1 MFRKRSARSRRSW
14 VIEQWDAVGLNN
26 LFTNTLEKEKKMK
39 QERVNIFYVVCMAL
53 IIGILPVSS
62 YAATA
67 NEINASVNA
76 SLDRFV
82 KQVKGAKE
90 FLDAAKG
97 VLIIPGV
104 IQGGFVAGAEY
115 GEGALRIG
123 GKTVGY
129 YNIVAGSLGYQIGAQ
144 KKDIILVFMDNEVLK
159 KFRTSE
165 NWKAGVDAEVTLVNV
180 GADESLNTKEF
191 KQPIVGFVFGQKGLM
206 AGATIEGS
214 KFTKLKK

>member
-1 MFRKRSARSRRSW
+1 
-14 VIEQWDAVGLNN
+14 
-26 LFTNTLEKEKKMK
+26 MK
-39 QERVNIFYVVCMAL
+39 QARIKIFFVMCVFAL
-53 IIGILPVSS
+53 TGIFSVSS

-67 NEINASVNA
+67 NEIDASVNA

-82 KQVKGAKE
+82 SEVKGAQE

-97 VLIIPGV
+97 VLVLPKV
-104 IQGGFVAGAEY
+104 MQGGLVVGAEY

-129 YNIVAGSLGYQIGAQ
+129 YNIASGSFGAQIGVQ
-144 KKDIILVFMDNEVLK
+144 QKDIIIVFMSDKVLK
-159 KFRTSE
+159 KFRNSK
-165 NWKAGVDAEVTLVNV
+165 NWRAGVDAKVTAVNV
-180 GADESLNTKEF
+180 GADESLSTMKF
-191 KQPIVGFVFGQKGLM
+191 KQPVVGFVFGQKGLM

>member
-1 MFRKRSARSRRSW
+1 
-14 VIEQWDAVGLNN
+14 
-26 LFTNTLEKEKKMK
+26 MK
-39 QERVNIFYVVCMAL
+39 QARVKIFFVVCIAVMV
-53 IIGILPVSS
+53 GIFSISS

-82 KQVKGAKE
+82 NEVKGAQE

-97 VLIIPGV
+97 VLIIPKV
-104 IQGGFVAGAEY
+104 MQGGLVVGAEY

-129 YNIVAGSLGYQIGAQ
+129 YNIVSASFGAQIGAQ
-144 KKDIILVFMDNEVLK
+144 EKDIIIVFMSDNVLN
-159 KFRTSE
+159 KFRNSKK
-165 NWKAGVDAEVTLVNV
+165 WRAGVDAKVTVANI
-180 GADESLNTKEF
+180 GADESLSTMKF
-191 KQPIVGFVFGQKGLM
+191 KKPVVGFVFSQKGLM

-214 KFTKLKK
+214 KFTRLKK

>member
-1 MFRKRSARSRRSW
+1 
-14 VIEQWDAVGLNN
+14 
-26 LFTNTLEKEKKMK
+26 MK
-39 QERVNIFYVVCMAL
+39 QARAKILFIVCMAV
-53 IIGILPVSS
+53 IIGIFPVAS

-67 NEINASVNA
+67 SEIDTSVNA

-97 VLIIPGV
+97 VLIIPNV
-104 IQGGFVAGAEY
+104 MQGGLIVGAEY

-129 YNIVAGSLGYQIGAQ
+129 YNIASGSFGYQIGAQ
-144 KKDIILVFMDNEVLK
+144 AKDIILVFMSQAVLK

-165 NWKAGVDAEVTLVNV
+165 NWQAGVDAKVTLINIGV
-180 GADESLNTKEF
+180 DDSLSTMKV
-191 KQPIVGFVFGQKGLM
+191 KQPVVGFVFDQKGLM

-214 KFTKLKK
+214 KFTKMKK